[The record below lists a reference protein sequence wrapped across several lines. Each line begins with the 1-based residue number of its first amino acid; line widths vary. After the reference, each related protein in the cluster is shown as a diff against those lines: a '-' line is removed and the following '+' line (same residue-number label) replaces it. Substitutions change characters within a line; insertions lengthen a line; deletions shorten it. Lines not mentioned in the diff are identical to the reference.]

1 MRLDRRAAT
10 ALLPA
15 LALLAGLAL
24 LTAAPASAANKPPPL
39 TVPFT
44 TTTTNTDERL
54 NVGGAE
60 RIFMSDVKVANW
72 LSRYPRSKLV
82 KEATFN
88 PGGRYWE
95 VKVWYGTAG
104 EIAQGKVDDG
114 SGVVTEA
121 WTGPQVAWGMARG
134 LPGAFGGKPINSVL
148 VWLIFCALFV
158 AGLADLRRPLSLRNL
173 DLLALL
179 GFSASLWYF
188 NRGHIFTSVPLVYPP
203 LVYLIV
209 RLAVVGLRG
218 RPLPPWRPLFPGIV
232 LLGAV
237 VFLVGFRIGLN
248 TETSN
253 VIDVGYAGVIGA
265 DRILNGQAP
274 WGHFPTDQVNG
285 HKLKPCIAP
294 DANGNVRDR
303 VQANGVCESVNPQGD
318 TYGPVAYIAY
328 IPGKLLFGWSHKWDD
343 LPAVHFTSIVFDL
356 LCLAG
361 MALIGFRFGG
371 RRMALTLAFAWV
383 AYPFTQYVS
392 NSNSN
397 DAIVPVFLIWG
408 FWLVSSPWARGA
420 ATALSGLTKFTTL
433 IVAPLWVAYP
443 NGLLRPGARGWR
455 QARSF
460 VAAFVVSSLAV
471 FSLLLLEP
479 SLLQAVKTF
488 WNRTAGWQLGRPS
501 PFSLWDWRQY
511 HAAGIPDLHALQVA
525 LEIALLAAAV
535 VLAFVPRR
543 RSPLRLAAFSGCLIA
558 GVELVLTHWFYLYI
572 VWFFPFVAIA
582 LLAGESRLAEEQA
595 GAPEPI
601 GRLLPAPLPP
611 EPVPEAARDG

>member
-1 MRLDRRAAT
+1 
-10 ALLPA
+10 
-15 LALLAGLAL
+15 
-24 LTAAPASAANKPPPL
+24 
-39 TVPFT
+39 
-44 TTTTNTDERL
+44 
-54 NVGGAE
+54 
-60 RIFMSDVKVANW
+60 
-72 LSRYPRSKLV
+72 
-82 KEATFN
+82 
-88 PGGRYWE
+88 
-95 VKVWYGTAG
+95 
-104 EIAQGKVDDG
+104 
-114 SGVVTEA
+114 
-121 WTGPQVAWGMARG
+121 
-134 LPGAFGGKPINSVL
+134 
-148 VWLIFCALFV
+148 
-158 AGLADLRRPLSLRNL
+158 
-173 DLLALL
+173 
-179 GFSASLWYF
+179 
-188 NRGHIFTSVPLVYPP
+188 
-203 LVYLIV
+203 
-209 RLAVVGLRG
+209 
-218 RPLPPWRPLFPGIV
+218 
-232 LLGAV
+232 
-237 VFLVGFRIGLN
+237 RIGLN
-248 TETSN
+248 LSDSN
-253 VIDVGYAGVIGA
+253 VIDVGYSGVIGA
-265 DRILNGQAP
+265 QRLASGESP
-274 WGHFPTDQVNG
+274 YGHFPVGDAG
-285 HKLKPCIAP
+285 KPCAP
-294 DANGNVRDR
+294 PDRDGNQYYRIQTNGRCEAGDAN
-303 VQANGVCESVNPQGD
+303 GD
-318 TYGPVAYIAY
+318 TYGPVAYEAY
-328 IPGKLLFGWSHKWDD
+328 LPGYAAIGWKGKGDD
-343 LPAVHFTSIVFDL
+343 LDAARFTSILFDV
-356 LCLAG
+356 LAV
-361 MALIGFRFGG
+361 IGLFLVGRRFGG
-371 RRMALTLAFAWV
+371 RRLAVTLAFAWV

-460 VAAFVVSSLAV
+460 VVAFVVSSLAV

-595 GAPEPI
+595 GAPEAI
-601 GRLLPAPLPP
+601 GLPLPAPLPP